1 MIVYCFNV
9 TVSTARLELSV
20 CKIQHVCPGSFI
32 SSMMWF
38 ELKVDI
44 VAESNDPAFRQKFS

>member
-20 CKIQHVCPGSFI
+20 CKIQHVCLGSFI